1 MILAWKQ
8 LTASLPYTIS
18 SLMMTEDSV
27 MLLSIYACSE
37 QSDLGIVPVS
47 TLLLDTD
54 VVFSEVDLGHGH
66 SLFSFYL
73 RSIKLTD
80 FNIF

>member
-8 LTASLPYTIS
+8 LTASLPCTIA
-18 SLMMTEDSV
+18 SLMTTEDSV
-27 MLLSIYACSE
+27 MILSMYMHRHIE
-37 QSDLGIVPVS
+37 LRDLGIIPVS

-54 VVFSEVDLGHGH
+54 AVFNEVNLGHGH

-73 RSIKLTD
+73 RSILPACVE
-80 FNIF
+80 